1 MSLVTSG
8 LLLSDGRSEWCRRRG
23 CRFLTFATGLA
34 KALRNWGYGGA
45 ARQLTVD
52 IRLSPRLV
60 VILESRAHDACVGLL
75 RLVRN
80 LEAVL
85 MIGDKT
91 NQRISRGLLAV
102 IGVLLL
108 APAIVQAQDNPP
120 EKKKPAQAPAPQ
132 PDQKAPSPPVT
143 KQRRPGAANPT
154 PAGRANVGN
163 PPNGRAS
170 VSTQANGAGVGNGAG
185 GRNAASKAAP
195 GGITGRS
202 SATSTASGGITGRG
216 ATPSKASGGIT
227 GRGATTPTASGGITG
242 RNTTTSGG
250 ITGRNAATPTA
261 SGGITGRSATTSNG
275 GSAGGNRNRG
285 VATNIAPVYR
295 PTPGVK
301 TTARA
306 DGGQTHVHPGGMTIN
321 TDRGGH
327 VTSFERPGIKANNF
341 RADGH
346 AAHIENARA
355 DGSRVVVDRGLR
367 GDRRVEVVR
376 PGGMRVVTM
385 GRTGFVE
392 RPIRK
397 GFVART
403 YVVGGRSEV
412 RVYREQM
419 YGRVHYYTY
428 VPRVYYQPAFYA
440 WAYRPWGAPVAFAW
454 GFGPSPWYGYYGGYF
469 APEPV
474 YPSAA
479 LWLTD
484 FLLAEN
490 LRIAYENQL
499 AANGGAQPALPS
511 ADNSSAALSPE
522 IKRQIAEE
530 VQQQLAAERDA
541 AAQPPA
547 ATAQPTSADAPPPAL
562 DPKTKIFVVTSAI
575 DISAGDQTCALTPG
589 DIIERTSRT
598 MTDDGRVPVSVMNS
612 KNGDCP
618 VDFAATMDVGTLQD
632 MHNQLREQIAAGMDK
647 LASSQGKGLPAGPAA
662 NPRDV
667 ADGQAPAAADAQDLL
682 TKQASEADK
691 TEAQVKLPPPGGQ
704 P

>member
-1 MSLVTSG
+1 
-8 LLLSDGRSEWCRRRG
+8 
-23 CRFLTFATGLA
+23 
-34 KALRNWGYGGA
+34 
-45 ARQLTVD
+45 
-52 IRLSPRLV
+52 LV
-60 VILESRAHDACVGLL
+60 VILESRAHDACVGML

-108 APAIVQAQDNPP
+108 APAIVQAQDKPP
-120 EKKKPAQAPAPQ
+120 EKKKPAQAPASQ
-132 PDQKAPSPPVT
+132 PAQKAPSPPVT
-143 KQRRPGAANPT
+143 KQRQPVAANPT

-170 VSTQANGAGVGNGAG
+170 VSTQTNGAGVGNGAG
-185 GRNAASKAAP
+185 GRNAPSKAAP

-202 SATSTASGGITGRG
+202 SATSTASGGVTGRG

-242 RNTTTSGG
+242 RNTTTPGGITGRNTTTPGGITGRNTTTPGGITGRNTTTPGG

-275 GSAGGNRNRG
+275 GSAGGNGNRG

-295 PTPGVK
+295 PAPGVK

-490 LRIAYENQL
+490 LRVAYENQL
-499 AANGGAQPALPS
+499 AANGGAQPEQPP

-598 MTDDGRVPVSVMNS
+598 VTDDGRVPVSVLNS

-647 LASSQGKGLPAGPAA
+647 LASSQGKGLPSGPAA

-667 ADGQAPAAADAQDLL
+667 ADGQAPASADAKDLL

-691 TEAQVKLPPPGGQ
+691 TEAQVKLPPPEGQ